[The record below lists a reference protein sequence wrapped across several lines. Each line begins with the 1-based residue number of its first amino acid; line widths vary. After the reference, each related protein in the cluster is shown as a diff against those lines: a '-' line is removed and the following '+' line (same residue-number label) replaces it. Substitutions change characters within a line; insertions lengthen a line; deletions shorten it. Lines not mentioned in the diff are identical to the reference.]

1 MNRDSADTPYKP
13 DVDLHIAQ
21 DTIHVIL
28 LDQRRQNQLPDCPVM
43 FQMQQVNCRNWVV
56 KVKSKP
62 YARTNAGRRKS
73 ETTWIVLPIQGQL
86 AVPTQQDPQRQDIED
101 PICTHVP
108 DERGQTQEQ
117 ALLTMQTGQHLTS
130 AAL

>member
-1 MNRDSADTPYKP
+1 M
-13 DVDLHIAQ
+13 
-21 DTIHVIL
+21 IL
-28 LDQRRQNQLPDCPVM
+28 LDQRRQNQVPDCLVM
-43 FQMQQVNCRNWVV
+43 FQMQQVNCRNWFVQ
-56 KVKSKP
+56 VKSKP

-73 ETTWIVLPIQGQL
+73 ETTCIVLTTQGQL
-86 AVPTQQDPQRQDIED
+86 AVLSQQGPHKQDIED
-101 PICTHVP
+101 PIFTHVP

>member
-1 MNRDSADTPYKP
+1 MPCKP

-28 LDQRRQNQLPDCPVM
+28 LDQRRQNPQPDCRVM
-43 FQMQQVNCRNWVV
+43 FQMQHVHYWNWVV

-73 ETTWIVLPIQGQL
+73 ETTWIVLPTQGQL
-86 AVPTQQDPQRQDIED
+86 AVLAQQGPQKQDIED

-108 DERGQTQEQ
+108 DERGPTQEQ
-117 ALLTMQTGQHLTS
+117 ALLTMQTGQHLTL